1 MTIPPIESVQKR
13 VNFASLLLCAC
24 MFASGACGIIL
35 EYIQASLAAMI
46 LGNAFEQW
54 AMVIGLMMFWM
65 GFGSLIQAGIKKQY
79 LIYAFIGIEI
89 ALALAGGFSPVLTY
103 LSYGYTAHYSLVL
116 YFFVSLIGIMI
127 GLEIPVI
134 IRINNDYS
142 TELSTNLGNILSA
155 DYIGSLIGS
164 LIYVFVLLRYT
175 PITEAAFLTA
185 GMNFFLALVT
195 FVYFTQKKLIPR
207 PVVLS
212 FIMGLTLFALVYGYR
227 NNRQWQVKIEQPL
240 YDDPIVYSRTSQYQH
255 IVITHYKPFDEIRLF
270 LNGNLQL
277 CSTDEARYHEPLVHP
292 VMALAKVKTKV
303 LILGGGDGCAL
314 REVLKYKAVKMVM
327 LVDLDPAMTALAATH
342 PLLTRINQNAFE
354 DARNTILPAAGVTPG
369 ADRQIYMDTTQRRRR
384 EQAPSDRANAGGT
397 PDQTGGT
404 SQHLADVKVM
414 NIDAD
419 KFLDEIPGFWDV
431 IIVDMPDPSTPE
443 LSKLYSREFYKKIK
457 RHLSQNGLMV
467 VQSTSPYL
475 AKESFL
481 CIGRT
486 IKDAGLSIL
495 PFHENVPSFGD
506 WGWYL
511 AWHPGIQTNKL
522 MDRIK
527 TLEFSVATRF
537 LTPELFRS
545 ELAFGKGM
553 LKTDRQEINTILFPV
568 LLTIYNHD
576 SWLLE

>member
-1 MTIPPIESVQKR
+1 
-13 VNFASLLLCAC
+13 

-35 EYIQASLAAMI
+35 EYIQASLASMI

-65 GFGSLIQAGIKKQY
+65 GFGSLIQARIKKQY
-79 LIYAFIGIEI
+79 LVYSFIGIEI
-89 ALALAGGFSPVLTY
+89 ALALAGGFSPTLTY

-116 YFFVSLIGIMI
+116 YFFVSFIGIMI

-142 TELSTNLGNILSA
+142 SELSTNLGNILSA
-155 DYIGSLIGS
+155 DYIGSLVGS

-195 FVYFTQKKLIPR
+195 FIYFTRKRLIPKSIL
-207 PVVLS
+207 LS
-212 FIMGLTLFALVYGYR
+212 LIMGITLFTIIYGYM
-227 NNRQWQVKIEQPL
+227 NNRDWQVKIEQPL
-240 YDDPIVYSRTSQYQH
+240 YDDPIVFSRASQYQH

-277 CSTDEARYHEPLVHP
+277 CSTDEPRYHEPLVHP
-292 VMALAKVKTKV
+292 VMALAKVKSRV

-314 REVLKYKAVKMVM
+314 REVLKYKEVKEVM
-327 LVDLDPAMTALAATH
+327 LVDLDPVMTQLAATH
-342 PLLTRINQNAFE
+342 PLLTRINQNAFK
-354 DARNTILPAAGVTPG
+354 DARITLMPGKGVTSGPG
-369 ADRQIYMDTTQRRRR
+369 RQIYMATAEKRRTIQSAADQAIPGQSGAGTT
-384 EQAPSDRANAGGT
+384 AP
-397 PDQTGGT
+397 
-404 SQHLADVKVM
+404 QHLADVKVM

-419 KFLDEIPGFWDV
+419 KFLGEIPGFWDV

-443 LSKLYSREFYKKIK
+443 LAKLYSKEFYKKAGQ
-457 RHLSQNGLMV
+457 HLSQNGIMV

-486 IKDAGLSIL
+486 IKSAGFEIL

-506 WGWYL
+506 WGWHL
-511 AWHPGIQTNKL
+511 VWHPDLDKAKV

-527 TLEFSVATRF
+527 DLTFSVDTRF

-545 ELAFGKGM
+545 ELVFGKG
-553 LKTDRQEINTILFPV
+553 LLEAKRTEINTILYPV
-568 LLTIYNHD
+568 LLTIYNHE

>member
-1 MTIPPIESVQKR
+1 MTTKQNPF
-13 VNFASLLLCAC
+13 NFASFLLAAC

-35 EYIQASLAAMI
+35 EYIQASLASMI

-65 GFGSLIQAGIKKQY
+65 GFGSLIQVRIAKPY
-79 LIYAFIGIEI
+79 LVHAFIGIEI
-89 ALALAGGFSPVLTY
+89 ALALVGGFSPTLTY

-116 YFFVSLIGIMI
+116 YFFVSFIGIMI

-134 IRINNDYS
+134 IRINNDFS
-142 TELSTNLGNILSA
+142 KELSTNLGNILSA

-164 LIYVFVLLRYT
+164 LIYVFLILRYI

-195 FVYFTQKKLIPR
+195 FVYFTKKKLIPKN
-207 PVVLS
+207 LYL
-212 FIMGLTLFALVYGYR
+212 FLIMGFTFLAIIYGYL
-227 NNRQWQVKIEQPL
+227 NNRDWQVKIEQPL
-240 YDDPIVYSRTSQYQH
+240 YDDHIVFSSTSRYQH
-255 IVITHYKPFDEIRLF
+255 IVITQYKPFDEIRLF

-277 CSTDEARYHEPLVHP
+277 CSTDEERYHEPLVHP
-292 VMALAKVKTKV
+292 AMALAKVRERV

-314 REVLKYKAVKMVM
+314 REVLKYDAVKEVM
-327 LVDLDPAMTALAATH
+327 LVDLDPAMTKLATTH
-342 PLLTRINQNAFE
+342 PLLTRINKNAFR
-354 DARNTILPAAGVTPG
+354 DARIITSPGKGVTPG
-369 ADRQIYMDTTQRRRR
+369 PGRQIYMNTTDNRRSS
-384 EQAPSDRANAGGT
+384 AT
-397 PDQTGGT
+397 PETRY
-404 SQHLADVKVM
+404 LADVKVM

-419 KFLDEIPGFWDV
+419 KFLENIPGFWDV

-443 LSKLYSREFYKKIK
+443 LAKLYSKQFYKKIK
-457 RHLSQNGLMV
+457 LHLSQNGIMV

-486 IKDAGLSIL
+486 IESAGFTIL

-506 WGWYL
+506 WGWHL
-511 AWHPGIQTNKL
+511 AWNPAIQKAKI

-527 TLEFSVATRF
+527 TLKFSADTKF
-537 LTPELFRS
+537 LTPDLFRS
-545 ELAFGKGM
+545 QLIFGKSQ
-553 LKTDRQEINTILFPV
+553 LETKRQEINTILYPV
-568 LLTIYNHD
+568 LLSIYNHE